1 MGKFLNK
8 LNKFGKKTW
17 SALNSSTAKK
27 VYSTIGKAVEAV
39 ASSEIGSAAIDG
51 VIQGTVQAAL
61 TGESYGESVK
71 QAVLLNVLGKAD
83 ALPDPLSVG
92 EQALVKKVK
101 ELEEHEKNEQV
112 YNMYNKEILKTFG
125 EELEDVRCFALGTL
139 KEESKMEDQIKILG
153 TALDGYGKILGHE
166 MMGLEKLA
174 TALQKETLARTNEER
189 LMVKEY
195 RSKIDAL
202 AQAVETEREGIQEEA
217 FQEIITMSTDVLE
230 AAAEEVPIFGSAA
243 AAAIATGRAIEGGLK
258 LKKVIESLTGINLSH
273 MSTPKIQPETVRIL
287 AIKDSPEE
295 IEDKDLVRGIKQK
308 LKVVNENAM
317 EIQHIKEEIY
327 PKIIKAA
334 KEDHKILGHKKET
347 MLHPLTITKFSIP
360 QAEHPQIHV
369 YSAPWD
375 SDEVFMFHCVPPHHQ
390 DESFFI
396 GFDLELEYVMY
407 IDLTVRR
414 HRLNRDVQEVTGV
427 DFKQAYNDFLN
438 LAADVE
444 GASHIHKKRLLRSR
458 DNHPIYLG
466 PRDYEVDFDTLRTNA
481 MELVFNDEL
490 QMHVLRGPL
499 HFQRR
504 AIMGALRYGVE
515 VMRHKLDRDLFLKY
529 A

>member
-8 LNKFGKKTW
+8 LNKIGKKTW

-51 VIQGTVQAAL
+51 VIQGTVQAAI
-61 TGESYGESVK
+61 TGESYGESIK

-83 ALPDPLSVG
+83 SLPDPLSVG
-92 EQALVKKVK
+92 EQALAKKVK

-112 YNMYNKEILKTFG
+112 YNMYSEQILNTFG
-125 EELEDVRCFALGTL
+125 RELEDVRKFALGTL
-139 KEESKMEDQIKILG
+139 KEEDKMENQIQILSS
-153 TALDGYGKILGHE
+153 AIDGYGKILGHE
-166 MMGLEKLA
+166 INGLERLSM
-174 TALQKETLARTNEER
+174 ALQKETLARTADER
-189 LMVKEY
+189 KMVKEY
-195 RSKIDAL
+195 REKIDAL

-217 FQEIITMSTDVLE
+217 FQEMITMSTDVLE

-273 MSTPKIQPETVRIL
+273 MSTPKIQPETVRVL
-287 AIKDSPEE
+287 AIKDSPED
-295 IEDKDLVRGIKQK
+295 IEDKELVLGVKQK
-308 LKVVNENAM
+308 LRVIKENAA
-317 EIQHIKEEIY
+317 EIQHIKQEIY
-327 PKIIKAA
+327 PRIVKAA
-334 KEDHKILGHKKET
+334 KEDHKILGHKSEK

-360 QAEHPQIHV
+360 QNEHPQIHV

-375 SDEVFMFHCVPPHHQ
+375 SDEVFMFHCIPPHHQ
-390 DESFFI
+390 EESFFL

-407 IDLTVRR
+407 VDLTVRK
-414 HRLNRDVQEVTGV
+414 HKLNREVQEVTGV
-427 DFKQAYNDFLN
+427 DFKTAYSDFLN

-444 GASHIHKKRLLRSR
+444 GASFIHRKRLLRSR
-458 DNHPIYLG
+458 VNHPIYLG
-466 PRDYEVDFDTLRTNA
+466 PRDYEVDFETLRTNA
-481 MELVFNDEL
+481 LELVFDEEL

-504 AIMGALRYGVE
+504 AIMASLRYGVE
-515 VMRHKLDRDLFLKY
+515 VMNQKFDRDLFLKY